1 MSFSPKALVFCEK
14 GRYNINEAVLRRE
27 QGGFSWEG
35 DPVSIGHKGGGTKTA
50 ETLLDPEAWT
60 VLPLAGRAGTG
71 HPGEPNRGK
80 SGGQKRPTR
89 KTNGIRRPLT
99 GKRGDT
105 KMKKTWLAAL
115 LAALLLTS
123 CSGNTAKDVD
133 IEALAQEIVQTVAF
147 DDTLE
152 EIDDSMIPMLY
163 DIDGYTDAVLY
174 KGSGAT
180 AEEVA
185 LFKMESSDDAKT
197 ACEEA
202 KAHIQSQIEAY
213 ESYMPDEVTRLEDAV
228 VRQDGNY
235 VSIVVSADP
244 EAAEKLLEDSF

>member
-1 MSFSPKALVFCEK
+1 MSI
-14 GRYNINEAVLRRE
+14 G
-27 QGGFSWEG
+27 
-35 DPVSIGHKGGGTKTA
+35 GHKGGGLTPV
-50 ETLLDPEAWT
+50 EMLLDPEART
-60 VLPLAGRAGTG
+60 VLPLAERVGKEASRGNPMGETPTAFGRCG
-71 HPGEPNRGK
+71 
-80 SGGQKRPTR
+80 SS
-89 KTNGIRRPLT
+89 NGIRRPLT

-105 KMKKTWLAAL
+105 KMKKTWLAASM
-115 LAALLLTS
+115 AALLLTS

-180 AEEVA
+180 AEEIA
-185 LFKMESSDDAKT
+185 LFKMGSVSDAET
-197 ACEEA
+197 AYKGAE
-202 KAHIQSQIEAY
+202 AHIQSQVEAY

-228 VRQDGNY
+228 VRQDGTY
-235 VSIVVSADP
+235 VSVVVSADS

>member
-1 MSFSPKALVFCEK
+1 MV
-14 GRYNINEAVLRRE
+14 EAVL
-27 QGGFSWEG
+27 QGINGFSWEG
-35 DPVSIGHKGGGTKTA
+35 DPVSIGGHKGGGLTPV
-50 ETLLDPEAWT
+50 EMLLDPEART
-60 VLPLAGRAGTG
+60 VLPLAERVGKEASRGNPMGEIPTAFGRCG
-71 HPGEPNRGK
+71 
-80 SGGQKRPTR
+80 SS
-89 KTNGIRRPLT
+89 NGIRRPLT

-105 KMKKTWLAAL
+105 KMKKTWLAASM
-115 LAALLLTS
+115 AALLLTS

-180 AEEVA
+180 AEEIA
-185 LFKMESSDDAKT
+185 LFKMGSVSDAET
-197 ACEEA
+197 AYKEA
-202 KAHIQSQIEAY
+202 EAHIQSQVEAY

-228 VRQDGNY
+228 VRQDGTY
-235 VSIVVSADP
+235 VSVVVSADS